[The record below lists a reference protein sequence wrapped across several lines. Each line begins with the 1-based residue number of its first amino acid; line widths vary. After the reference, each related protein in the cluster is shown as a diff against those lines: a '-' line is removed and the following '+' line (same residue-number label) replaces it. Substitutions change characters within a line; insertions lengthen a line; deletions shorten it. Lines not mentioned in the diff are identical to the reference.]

1 MEVYTKLLNVILI
14 ILFYWYNL
22 SMDLSIPL
30 VGMLGVI
37 GFNLNKPLNSR
48 EYTDKRV
55 KIPASELANGKTIY
69 EAKKFARS
77 HQEERKRY
85 EKIRKNNELVT
96 LNSKSDIKEYSPVK
110 KVRFSE
116 KNINDYS
123 VPVKMTK
130 DSKVFNGPMFSNE
143 KYFIPEESSKLFNS
157 KETFDNISELTGQ
170 TSDFAHQN
178 MVPFFGGKV
187 KNGSSTSS
195 LGLYTGT
202 DNVMHK
208 KEVEAIRN
216 GPVDNVNGNVIFTD
230 SIQQD
235 RFIVSNKQTAMLPF
249 EQARVKP
256 IPAEY
261 NRGQEKTIEE
271 LRTVNPKTTLEGRL
285 TPGKT
290 IARRGLQ
297 AELPE
302 TRIPTYYDA
311 TGRSFKTTGEEKGTY
326 FQDTNHYRQTRK
338 NITAESGLNQNGGV
352 NYALGEIMR
361 VTKQADGINTLSQP
375 DKRGNFK
382 GDWIRSRKS
391 INRADSAPTKEN
403 ISLRTQE
410 REFGNREDIGN
421 VSNKLAGIRHQ
432 VEHQLKTTNKELSLY
447 TYKGGSSGNS
457 IHKPENRD
465 PYYYNQTKTR
475 ETRDYFSGGKKNNA
489 PGVGV
494 ESVYFE
500 TKETVLPTRLQNSSV
515 YVQPST
521 GLGTFGEV
529 SKNKLEA
536 NEMDY
541 GSRLKQ
547 NFQKQDYVRPYGSL
561 PNNK

>member
-1 MEVYTKLLNVILI
+1 
-14 ILFYWYNL
+14 
-22 SMDLSIPL
+22 MDLTIPL

-37 GFNLNKPLNSR
+37 GFNLNKPINSR
-48 EYTDKRV
+48 EYTDKRI
-55 KIPASELANGKTIY
+55 KIPTSELANGKTIY

-77 HQEERKRY
+77 QLDERKRY

-96 LNSKSDIKEYSPVK
+96 LNSKSDIKNYTPVK
-110 KVRFSE
+110 KVRFMEESV
-116 KNINDYS
+116 DSYS

-130 DSKVFNGPMFSNE
+130 DDKIFNGPMFSNE
-143 KYFIPEESSKLFNS
+143 KYFIREEASKVFEP
-157 KETFDNISELTGQ
+157 KEKFDNVSELTGQ

-187 KNGSSTSS
+187 KNGSSFNV
-195 LGLYTGT
+195 LGAYTGT
-202 DNVMHK
+202 DNLTHK

-216 GPVDNVNGNVIFTD
+216 GPVDNVNGNVIFTE

-235 RFIVSNKQTAMLPF
+235 RFIASDKQTALLPF

-256 IPAEY
+256 IPGEY
-261 NRGQEKTIEE
+261 NRGVPKNVDE
-271 LRTVNPKTTLEGRL
+271 LRSAVNPKTVLEGRL
-285 TPGKT
+285 TPGQT

-302 TRIPTYYDA
+302 IRIPTYYDA
-311 TGRSFKTTGEEKGTY
+311 TNRSFKTTGEEQGTY

-338 NITAESGLNQNGGV
+338 NITAESRLNQNGGV

-361 VTKQADGINTLSQP
+361 VTKEADGVNTLSQP

-382 GDWIRSRKS
+382 GDWMRSRKS
-391 INRADSAPTKEN
+391 VNRADSAPTKEN
-403 ISLRTQE
+403 IALRTQE

-421 VSNKLAGIRHQ
+421 VSKAVAGVRHQ

-457 IHKPENRD
+457 IFKPENRD

-475 ETRDYFSGGKKNNA
+475 ESRDYFAGGKKNNT
-489 PGVGV
+489 PGSGV

-500 TKETVLPTRLQNSSV
+500 TKDSLLPTRLQNSSV
-515 YVQPST
+515 HFQAPTNISNFGSVL
-521 GLGTFGEV
+521 LGNDE
-529 SKNKLEA
+529 K
-536 NEMDY
+536 DY
-541 GSRLKQ
+541 GSRLDQ
-547 NFQKQDYVRPYGSL
+547 SFQKRVYTRPYGAL
-561 PNNK
+561 PNNDLKE

>member
-1 MEVYTKLLNVILI
+1 
-14 ILFYWYNL
+14 
-22 SMDLSIPL
+22 MDLTIPL

-37 GFNLNKPLNSR
+37 GFNLNKPINSR

-77 HQEERKRY
+77 QQEERIRY
-85 EKIRKNNELVT
+85 EKIRKNNEIVT
-96 LNSKSDIKEYSPVK
+96 LNSKSDIKNYTPVK

-116 KNINDYS
+116 KNGNDYS
-123 VPVKMTK
+123 VPVKMPK
-130 DSKVFNGPMFSNE
+130 DSKIFNGPMFSNE
-143 KYFIPEESSKLFNS
+143 KYFIPEDSSKLFNP
-157 KETFDNISELTGQ
+157 KESFDNVSELTGEP
-170 TSDFAHQN
+170 SDFVHQN

-187 KNGSSTSS
+187 KNGSSVQV
-195 LGLYTGT
+195 LGNYTGR
-202 DNVMHK
+202 DNNTHK

-216 GPVDNVNGNVIFTD
+216 GPVDNVNGNVIFTE

-235 RFIVSNKQTAMLPF
+235 RFIASNKQTAMLPF

-261 NRGQEKTIEE
+261 NRGQDKTIEE

-290 IARRGLQ
+290 IARRALQ
-297 AELPE
+297 ADLPE
-302 TRIPTYYDA
+302 ITIPTFYDSSN
-311 TGRSFKTTGEEKGTY
+311 RQFKTTGEEQGTY

-338 NITAESGLNQNGGV
+338 NITAETSLNQNGGV

-361 VTKQADGINTLSQP
+361 VTKEADGINTLSQP

-382 GDWIRSRKS
+382 GDWMRSRKS
-391 INRADSAPTKEN
+391 INKADSAPTKEN

-421 VSNKLAGIRHQ
+421 VSNKLSGVRHQ

-457 IHKPENRD
+457 IFKPENRD

-475 ETRDYFSGGKKNNA
+475 ETRDYFAGGRKNNA
-489 PGVGV
+489 PGAGV

-500 TKETVLPTRLQNSSV
+500 TKETILPTRLQNSSV

-529 SKNKLEA
+529 SKERLQS
-536 NEMDY
+536 NETDY
-541 GSRLKQ
+541 SARLSQ
-547 NFQKQDYVRPYGSL
+547 AFQKREYSRPYGSL